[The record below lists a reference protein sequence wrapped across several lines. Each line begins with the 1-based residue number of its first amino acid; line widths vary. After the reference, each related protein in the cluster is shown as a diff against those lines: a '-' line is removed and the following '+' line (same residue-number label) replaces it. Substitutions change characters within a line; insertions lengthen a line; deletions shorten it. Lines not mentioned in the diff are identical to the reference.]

1 MLHIVDDQ
9 STDNGNYLGYK
20 NNDNNTDDNTDNT
33 NNQFI

>member
-1 MLHIVDDQ
+1 MVHMVDDQ
-9 STDNGNYLGYK
+9 STDNRNYLGYK